1 MEEMKKKQQEDNNKK
16 FQIINTG
23 KNNNQL
29 QQKGNALVRNRTMVS
44 SVMVPNSLCDINA
57 RNPYEDSN
65 SSMRKS
71 SFDKEQNQMNINDFN
86 PNFNQMNNIQTTN
99 KNSNAQMFE
108 GVPLKQYPLYNHQ
121 INTVQSVNK
130 VVNVLNPYGDLSLDF
145 KQVPQQPPQNLEKK
159 TIVPKRRVKPPVQK
173 DPDIDELD
181 KILAELTKKPSIE
194 VKKDNNPPII
204 KKEEK
209 KKEEIPIVIPKK
221 EKKPFQQL
229 HTDLLPN
236 YIYPGN
242 KDIKTEFPI
251 KIQSIQY
258 VNIKQYIKTKL
269 LPKIAEDIKNKKPKD
284 ALDKSEML
292 LYYLT
297 NIVPKESNK

>member
-1 MEEMKKKQQEDNNKK
+1 MEEMQKKQQEDNNKK

-57 RNPYEDSN
+57 RNPYEDGN

-145 KQVPQQPPQNLEKK
+145 KQ
-159 TIVPKRRVKPPVQK
+159 
-173 DPDIDELD
+173 
-181 KILAELTKKPSIE
+181 
-194 VKKDNNPPII
+194 
-204 KKEEK
+204 
-209 KKEEIPIVIPKK
+209 IP
-221 EKKPFQQL
+221 
-229 HTDLLPN
+229 
-236 YIYPGN
+236 
-242 KDIKTEFPI
+242 
-251 KIQSIQY
+251 
-258 VNIKQYIKTKL
+258 
-269 LPKIAEDIKNKKPKD
+269 
-284 ALDKSEML
+284 
-292 LYYLT
+292 
-297 NIVPKESNK
+297 